1 MQKTR
6 MILGVGLLAV
16 SLWWTNPALAQKKS
30 VAEEIL
36 DILRAK
42 NQISE
47 QQYRDLL
54 NKARAESEQTETVV
68 ELKETVV
75 NLQETAKQVPKAA
88 SNSLSVFWKEG
99 LRLETGD
106 GDFKL
111 RIGGRVQHDW
121 VMYSTDRKIR
131 DSVNGGE
138 SIGDGVEFRRAR
150 IDIQGNI
157 YRNTVYRLELD
168 FAGGEVAF
176 KDTYIEVLDIPY
188 LGTYTVGHFKEPFS
202 LEELTSSRFITFM
215 ERSLP
220 NAFAPS
226 RNTGMRIK
234 NTMLN
239 KQATWA
245 VGFFREVDDTG
256 TDFGPDDNYNITAR
270 ATALPWYLDDGKQ
283 LVHVGFSYSHKFL
296 DGRDFRFRSRP
307 EAHLGPRFVDTE
319 SFAADGI
326 DIVNPEFALVY
337 GPASLQAEW
346 TRAIV
351 DTPDGSDRTFDGWYV
366 YGSYFLTGEHRA
378 YSTSSGAFDRV
389 KPLRN
394 FDWNGGWGA
403 WEVGARYSYL
413 DLNDSDDIRGG
424 ILGDLTLGINWYL
437 NPNVRFMLNYVLAD
451 AKSRGEADIIETRF
465 QADF

>member
-1 MQKTR
+1 MKVKIILCGWVA
-6 MILGVGLLAV
+6 ILG
-16 SLWWTNPALAQKKS
+16 LWTSQALAQKKS

-42 NQISE
+42 SQISE

-54 NKARAESEQTETVV
+54 NKARAESERTETVV
-68 ELKETVV
+68 DLKETVV
-75 NLQETAKQVPKAA
+75 NLQEKVEQAPKAVP
-88 SNSLSVFWKEG
+88 NSLNVFWKEG
-99 LRLETGD
+99 LRMEAAD

-111 RIGGRVQHDW
+111 RIGGRVQQDW

-131 DSVNGGE
+131 DAVNGGK

-150 IDIQGNI
+150 LNIQGNI
-157 YRNTVYRLELD
+157 YRNTAYRLELD

-176 KDTYIEVLDIPY
+176 KDAYIEVLDIPY
-188 LGTYTVGHFKEPFS
+188 VGTYTVGHYKEPFS

-226 RNTGMRIK
+226 RNTGMK
-234 NTMLN
+234 MENSLLN
-239 KQATWA
+239 EQATWA
-245 VGFFREVDDTG
+245 VGFFRELDDTG
-256 TDFGPDDNYNITAR
+256 TGFGPDDNYNITAR
-270 ATALPWYLDDGKQ
+270 ATAVPWRLGGGEQ
-283 LVHVGFSYSHKFL
+283 LVHLGVSYSHKFL

-307 EAHLGPRFVDTE
+307 ETHLGPRFVDTA

-326 DIVNPEFALVY
+326 DLVNPEFALVY

-351 DTPDGSDRTFDGWYV
+351 DTPEGSDRNFDGWYV
-366 YGSYFLTGEHRA
+366 YGSYFLTGEHRV
-378 YSTSSGAFDRV
+378 YKTGAFDRV

-394 FDWNGGWGA
+394 FDGNGSWGA

-413 DLNDSDDIRGG
+413 DLNDGNDTRGG
-424 ILGDLTLGINWYL
+424 ILGDFTLGINWYL
-437 NPNVRFMLNYVLAD
+437 NPNVRFMFNYVLAD
-451 AKSRGEADIIETRF
+451 AKSRGEANIIETRF